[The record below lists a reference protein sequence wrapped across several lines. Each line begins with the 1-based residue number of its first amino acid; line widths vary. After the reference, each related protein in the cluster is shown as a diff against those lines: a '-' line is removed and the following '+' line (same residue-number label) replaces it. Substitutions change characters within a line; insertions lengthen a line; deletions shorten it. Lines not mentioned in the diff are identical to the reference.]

1 MNLEEVFN
9 ESFNYTQRFI
19 KDDFGRYIILAVLSV
34 IPVLNLIVLGYG
46 CKVVKETSPSP
57 PKLENFVD
65 LWIQGLK
72 VVVVTV
78 IYMLIPI
85 ILITLSFYSIH
96 QFRKIEFFWVFPP
109 TFLSTINFSFLSLG
123 FILTFL
129 FSIVLVVAIVHM
141 IKLDNFSKA
150 FSLNEIFRV
159 IGNIGWGK
167 YLAWLVIVFVLWLI
181 IWSLGRIPFIGWV
194 IVLLLTPLLL
204 VFIAKSINLLYSS
217 VTIGIEA

>member
-34 IPVLNLIVLGYG
+34 IPVLNLTVLGYG

-96 QFRKIEFFWVFPP
+96 QFRKIEFFWFFHLHSYPQ
-109 TFLSTINFSFLSLG
+109 
-123 FILTFL
+123 LTFH
-129 FSIVLVVAIVHM
+129 F
-141 IKLDNFSKA
+141 
-150 FSLNEIFRV
+150 
-159 IGNIGWGK
+159 
-167 YLAWLVIVFVLWLI
+167 
-181 IWSLGRIPFIGWV
+181 
-194 IVLLLTPLLL
+194 
-204 VFIAKSINLLYSS
+204 
-217 VTIGIEA
+217 

>member
-1 MNLEEVFN
+1 MVKVNLEEVFN

-19 KDDFGRYIILAVLSV
+19 KDDFGRYVVLAVLSV

-96 QFRKIEFFWVFPP
+96 QFRKIEFFWFFHLHSYPQ
-109 TFLSTINFSFLSLG
+109 
-123 FILTFL
+123 LTFH
-129 FSIVLVVAIVHM
+129 F
-141 IKLDNFSKA
+141 
-150 FSLNEIFRV
+150 
-159 IGNIGWGK
+159 
-167 YLAWLVIVFVLWLI
+167 
-181 IWSLGRIPFIGWV
+181 
-194 IVLLLTPLLL
+194 
-204 VFIAKSINLLYSS
+204 
-217 VTIGIEA
+217 